1 MNLRVFTILF
11 LLTLIGCSAAK
22 KGEAPGSRR
31 PNILL
36 LVADDLGY
44 ADLGCFGSDIA
55 TPNIDRLAASG
66 LIFSRFHTAPSCAP
80 TRAMLITGNDNHIAG
95 MGSQYRKTGEW
106 GYEGHLTDRVA
117 TMPQLLKAA
126 GYHTCMAGKWH
137 LGAAPGQ
144 DPHDKGFENAFAL
157 LPGAG
162 NHSDNKSVLGGTVSK
177 YTENGQAADWPPGA
191 YSTQFY
197 TDKLM
202 EYIGKNKGD
211 GKPFFAYAAYT
222 SPHWP
227 LQVDESFRKKYEG
240 RYDRGYEWLREENLR
255 RLKKAGMVGPSASLP
270 KLHPKVAPW
279 STLTDEQKRVEAQK
293 MELYAGMVDN
303 LDHHIGR
310 LIQYLKDIG
319 EYDHTL
325 IIFMS
330 DNGAAAE
337 DFYHAGPF
345 AEYAQANFNNDFEN
359 MGNPSSYVSY
369 GPQWAEAGS
378 APFRYFKEYATE
390 GGTLAP
396 MIMCGPPVRR
406 SKAIQSGFV
415 SLLDIAPTLY
425 DLAGVV
431 YPETWAGKP
440 VYALKGR
447 SMVPFLAGKAE
458 KVHEENDVFAF
469 EQSGHAVIRKG
480 DWKLVNEGYPLDA
493 ARFKLYN
500 VPADPGEQN
509 DLSGAFPEKR
519 AELMRHW
526 LEYRE
531 QARVLDGEAGPLN

>member
-1 MNLRVFTILF
+1 MDSRLITSLF
-11 LLTLIGCSAAK
+11 LLICFGCSPTK
-22 KGEAPGSRR
+22 KEVAPNSRP

-36 LVADDLGY
+36 LLADDLGY

-106 GYEGHLTDRVA
+106 GYEGYLSDRVV
-117 TMPQLLKAA
+117 TIPQLLKNA
-126 GYHTCMAGKWH
+126 GYHTYMAGKWH
-137 LGAAPGQ
+137 LGAAPEQ
-144 DPHDKGFENAFAL
+144 NPHQKGFEQSFTL

-162 NHSDNKSVLGGTVSK
+162 NHSDNKSVLGGTVSA
-177 YTENGQAADWPPGA
+177 YTENGQTADWPAGA

-197 TDKLM
+197 TDKLI
-202 EYIGKNKGD
+202 EYIGKNRGD

-255 RLKKAGMVGPSASLP
+255 RLKKAGMVAPAAALP
-270 KLHPKVAPW
+270 ALHPKVAPW
-279 STLTDEQKRVEAQK
+279 NSLTAEQKQAEARK

-303 LDHHIGR
+303 LDYHIGR

-319 EYDHTL
+319 EFDNTL
-325 IIFMS
+325 IVFMS

-337 DFYHAGPF
+337 DFYHTGPF
-345 AEYAQANFNNDFEN
+345 AEYAQANFNNDYEN
-359 MGNPSSYVSY
+359 MGLPDSYVSY

-378 APFRYFKEYATE
+378 APFRYFKEYTTE

-396 MIMCGPPVRR
+396 MIICGPSVRR
-406 SKAIQSGFV
+406 SRAVQSQFV
-415 SLLDIAPTLY
+415 SLLDIAPTIF

-431 YPETWAGKP
+431 YPDP
-440 VYALKGR
+440 VYPLKGR
-447 SMVPFLAGKAE
+447 SMVPFLSGKTDRIHDE
-458 KVHEENDVFAF
+458 TDVFEF

-480 DWKLVNEGYPLDA
+480 DWKLVNEGYPLDTS
-493 ARFKLYN
+493 RFKLYN
-500 VPADPGEQN
+500 VSTDLREAT
-509 DLSGAFPEKR
+509 DLSAAFPEKR

-526 LEYRE
+526 MEYRE
-531 QARVLDGEAGPLN
+531 RVRVLDGKAGGLN